1 MAWNSD
7 TIGGIDDRVELRIGD
22 AGSTHLA
29 ESYEVRQSYFTSSPN
44 VFVVKLGT
52 AQAPAQ
58 LIAAARPRTKLELF
72 VGGVLQQTGWSD
84 GPEANADAGAGTS
97 VMIHGRDKMAE
108 LHDAHIQADKSFSNM
123 SYGDLTEAV
132 LNAALGQNNY
142 DIILQGG
149 NRQNRMAAT
158 GSSSAATASAVPT
171 TAPAPGG
178 GTVVTAAPDDI
189 KPALTS
195 AQGRTL
201 RAKFG
206 SKWWEFLKAQLDRAG
221 LFLLCGASGEFI
233 LCAPNV
239 TQRPLFRLQRA
250 PNLTRRSTS
259 IERASYKNV
268 ATKRYTVYE
277 IHGKKGGGSTAGV
290 AIPPDAPD
298 DVKAA
303 LIASAASAG
312 GQRSSS
318 SFVDQEMVDWGYP
331 LTRVW
336 SHKDAKLTS
345 PAQGAYLARFHCAH
359 DRRENWQLTYTVT
372 GHTWPAIAGGERLT
386 WAVDTMVEVDDQEF
400 GLQGNFWIE
409 SVSFKRDGGGTH
421 TELHLMRPEDLIFGE
436 PV

>member
-7 TIGGIDDRVELRIGD
+7 TIGGIDDRVELRIAD
-22 AGSTHLA
+22 AGTTHLA
-29 ESYEVRQSYFTSSPN
+29 ESYEVRQSFFTSSPN

-52 AQAPAQ
+52 AEAPAK
-58 LIAAARPRTKLELF
+58 LIAAAKPRTKLELF

-84 GPEANADAGAGTS
+84 GPEATADAGAGTS

-132 LNAALGQNNY
+132 LNAALGQTNY

-149 NRQNRMAAT
+149 NRQNRMAVT
-158 GSSSAATASAVPT
+158 GGSAALTSATPKAALT
-171 TAPAPGG
+171 PGG
-178 GTVVTAAPDDI
+178 GPTIVAPDDV
-189 KPALTS
+189 KPALTNP
-195 AQGRTL
+195 QGRTL
-201 RAKFG
+201 RAKFSG
-206 SKWWEFLKAQLDRAG
+206 KWWEFLKHELDRAG

-250 PNLTRRSTS
+250 PNLTRKSTS
-259 IERASYKNV
+259 IEKASYKNV

-277 IHGKKGGGSTAGV
+277 IHGRKGSGGATLGV

-303 LIASAASAG
+303 LIASAASAA
-312 GQRSSS
+312 GQRTSTSY
-318 SFVDQEMVDWGYP
+318 VDQEMVDWGFP

-336 SHKDAKLTS
+336 SHKDPKLTS
-345 PAQGAYLARFHCAH
+345 PAQAAYLARFHCAH

-372 GHTWPAIAGGERLT
+372 GHTWPAINGGERLT

-400 GLQGNFWIE
+400 GLRGNFWIE
-409 SVSFKRDGGGTH
+409 SVNFKRDGGGTT
-421 TELHLMRPEDLIFGE
+421 TELHLMRPEDLVFGE